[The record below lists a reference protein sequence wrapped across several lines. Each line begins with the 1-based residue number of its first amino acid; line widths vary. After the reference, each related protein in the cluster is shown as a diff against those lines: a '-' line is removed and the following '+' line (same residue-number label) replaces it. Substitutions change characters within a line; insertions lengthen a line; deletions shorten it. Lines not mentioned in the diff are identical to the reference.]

1 MAHETDRP
9 HSQEVSPLETRAT
22 APGLEGRRP
31 PGSPPGPGVA
41 VPPRHTARLPRREKL
56 VGHVFKCV
64 CAGSKSVP

>member
-9 HSQEVSPLETRAT
+9 HSQEVSPLETRAA

-41 VPPRHTARLPRREKL
+41 VPPRHTARLPHREKL